1 MLRPAKSRLD
11 LRRVGSEAGGMITVV
26 LPTRD
31 SAARLVHL
39 LPLLV
44 PAAVDGLVKAV
55 VFADAGSTD
64 ATLAIAEDSGA
75 RVVTVQGD
83 VGTRLAAAV
92 ATARSAWILALG
104 EDLVLPEAWRT
115 PVEAH
120 LAGGGG
126 KPAFIAAPGLLGLA
140 GRPLAVL
147 ASREAVEAA
156 GGFKAGG
163 DPLKALLRR
172 LKPKAV
178 RLRT

>member
-1 MLRPAKSRLD
+1 
-11 LRRVGSEAGGMITVV
+11 MITVV

-31 SAARLVHL
+31 SAARLVHV

-55 VFADAGSTD
+55 VFADGGSTD
-64 ATLAIAEDSGA
+64 ATLDIAEDSGA
-75 RVVTVQGD
+75 RVVSIEGD
-83 VGTRLAAAV
+83 AGTRLAAGCA
-92 ATARSAWILALG
+92 AAKSAWVLALG
-104 EDLVLPEAWRT
+104 EDLVLPEGWRT

-120 LAGGGG
+120 LAAGGG
-126 KPAFIAAPGLLGLA
+126 KPAVIAAPGPLGLP

-156 GGFKAGG
+156 GGFKPGG
-163 DPLKALLRR
+163 DPLKALLGR

-178 RLRT
+178 RLKV

>member
-1 MLRPAKSRLD
+1 
-11 LRRVGSEAGGMITVV
+11 MITVV
-26 LPTRD
+26 LPTHN
-31 SAARLVHL
+31 SAARLVHV

-44 PAAVDGLVKAV
+44 PAAVDGLVKNV

-64 ATLAIAEDSGA
+64 ATLDIAEDSGA
-75 RVVTVQGD
+75 WVVTAQGD
-83 VGTRLAAAV
+83 AGARLAAGCA
-92 ATARSAWILALG
+92 AARSGWVLALG

-126 KPAFIAAPGLLGLA
+126 RPAWIAAPGLLGLP

-147 ASREAVEAA
+147 ASGEAVQAA
-156 GGFKAGG
+156 GGFAGC
-163 DPLKALLRR
+163 DPLRALLGR

-178 RLRT
+178 RLRV

>member
-1 MLRPAKSRLD
+1 
-11 LRRVGSEAGGMITVV
+11 MITVV
-26 LPTRD
+26 LPTRN
-31 SAARLVHL
+31 SAARLVHV

-55 VFADAGSTD
+55 VFADAASTD

-75 RVVTVQGD
+75 RVLQAAGD
-83 VGTRLAAAV
+83 AGARLAAGCA
-92 ATARSAWILALG
+92 AARSAWILALG
-104 EDLVLPEAWRT
+104 EDLMLPETWRT

-126 KPAFIAAPGLLGLA
+126 GRPAWIAAPGPFGLP

-147 ASREAVEAA
+147 ASRDAVEAA
-156 GGFKAGG
+156 GGFKPGA
-163 DPLKALLRR
+163 DPLKALLGR

-178 RLRT
+178 RLRV

>member
-11 LRRVGSEAGGMITVV
+11 PRRAGSEAGIMITVV
-26 LPTRD
+26 LPTHN
-31 SAARLVHL
+31 SAARLVHV

-75 RVVTVQGD
+75 RVVQASGD
-83 VGTRLAAAV
+83 ASQRLAAGCAV
-92 ATARSAWILALG
+92 VNSAWILALA

-126 KPAFIAAPGLLGLA
+126 KPAWIGQNGLFGLA
-140 GRPLAVL
+140 GRPFALL
-147 ASREAVEAA
+147 ASRDAVEAA
-156 GGFKAGG
+156 GGVKPGS
-163 DPLKALLRR
+163 DPLKALMGR
-172 LKPKAV
+172 LKQKPV
-178 RLRT
+178 WLRV

>member
-1 MLRPAKSRLD
+1 
-11 LRRVGSEAGGMITVV
+11 MITVV
-26 LPTRD
+26 LPTHN
-31 SAARLVHL
+31 SAARLVHV

-75 RVVTVQGD
+75 RVVQAAGD
-83 VGTRLAAAV
+83 AGTRLAAGCA
-92 ATARSAWILALG
+92 AARSAWILALG
-104 EDLVLPEAWRT
+104 DDLVLPEAWRT

-126 KPAFIAAPGLLGLA
+126 KPAFIAAPGLLG
-140 GRPLAVL
+140 RPLAVL
-147 ASREAVEAA
+147 ASREAIEAA
-156 GGFKAGG
+156 GGFKPGG

-172 LKPKAV
+172 LKPRAV
-178 RLRT
+178 RLKV

>member
-1 MLRPAKSRLD
+1 
-11 LRRVGSEAGGMITVV
+11 MITVV
-26 LPTRD
+26 LPTHD
-31 SAARLVHL
+31 SAARLVHV

-75 RVVTVQGD
+75 RVVQASGD
-83 VGTRLAAAV
+83 AGQRLAAGCAAV
-92 ATARSAWILALG
+92 TSAWILALG
-104 EDLVLPEAWRT
+104 EDLILPEAWRT

-126 KPAFIAAPGLLGLA
+126 KPAFIASPGLFG
-140 GRPLAVL
+140 GPVAVL

-156 GGFKAGG
+156 GGFKSGG
-163 DPLKALLRR
+163 DTLRALLRR
-172 LKPKAV
+172 LKPGAI
-178 RLRT
+178 RLRV